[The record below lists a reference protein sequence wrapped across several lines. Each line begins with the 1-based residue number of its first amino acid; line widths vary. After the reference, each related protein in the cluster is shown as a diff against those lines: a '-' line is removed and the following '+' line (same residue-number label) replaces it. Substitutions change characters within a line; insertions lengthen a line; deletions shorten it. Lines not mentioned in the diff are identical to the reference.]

1 VTKYLDVRADGAAA
15 PLWRAEVAGSWLG
28 RLRGLIGRSHL
39 ASGAGLYL
47 VGTNGVHMLF
57 MRFAIDV
64 LFLGAPRTDGARP
77 VVALKPNLK
86 PWTGIV
92 WWVRGA
98 RGAIEVPAGS
108 LAASGLRVG
117 DYVTLAPAD

>member
-1 VTKYLDVRADGAAA
+1 MNLRAADAGAGG
-15 PLWRAEVAGSWLG
+15 PLWRLEVAGSWLG
-28 RLRGLIGRSHL
+28 RLRGLIGRSGL
-39 ASGAGLYL
+39 TTGTGLYL
-47 VGTNGVHMLF
+47 AGTNGVHMLF

-64 LFLGAPRTDGARP
+64 LFVGAPRADGARP
-77 VVALKPNLK
+77 VVALKPNLA

-108 LAASGLRVG
+108 LAASGLKVG
-117 DYVTLAPAD
+117 DYVTLAPTD